1 MERKATEILPS
12 ASRSKFRA
20 IGISSRPNLYFLGTN
35 WGYLRC
41 SSGEEGKVSSLSSL
55 LSLTLSWFT
64 AVRGALGSLFEKAD
78 PGRAQLISS
87 NRRLNKY
94 FKFIRCKSKRQ
105 IGSLIVAAQ
114 NSIKPCIGLIGANG
128 IQREGG
134 VGLFTTTRALPD
146 LTYSVLVHS
155 WL

>member
-1 MERKATEILPS
+1 MQQRGGGKGQFIELSSILDLVLVHCS
-12 ASRSKFRA
+12 WVRW
-20 IGISSRPNLYFLGTN
+20 GTLGT
-35 WGYLRC
+35 
-41 SSGEEGKVSSLSSL
+41 
-55 LSLTLSWFT
+55 F
-64 AVRGALGSLFEKAD
+64 FEKAD

-128 IQREGG
+128 MQREGR
-134 VGLFTTTRALPD
+134 VGLFTTTIALPD

>member
-1 MERKATEILPS
+1 MPAGQNSGQLVFLP
-12 ASRSKFRA
+12 
-20 IGISSRPNLYFLGTN
+20 RPNLYFLGTN

-55 LSLTLSWFT
+55 LSLTLPWFT

-114 NSIKPCIGLIGANG
+114 NSIKLCIGLIGANG
-128 IQREGG
+128 IQREGRGG